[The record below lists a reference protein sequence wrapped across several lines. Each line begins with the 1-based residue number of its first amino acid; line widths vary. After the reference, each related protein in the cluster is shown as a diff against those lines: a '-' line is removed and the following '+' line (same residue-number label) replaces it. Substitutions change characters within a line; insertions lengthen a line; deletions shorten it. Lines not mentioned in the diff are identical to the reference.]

1 MKFYVKSTKY
11 GYDAT
16 NIMWRYP
23 NISHCWKEE
32 IIEEVY
38 NKKIARYRLVVNLDT
53 AADIL
58 KFTTEVN
65 NEVIIQN
72 FKIPEIEIYDDYR
85 E

>member
-1 MKFYVKSTKY
+1 MKFYVNSTKY

-23 NISHCWKEE
+23 NISHCQKEE
-32 IIEEVY
+32 IIEDTY
-38 NKKIARYRLVVNLDT
+38 NKKIIRYRLVVNLDT
-53 AADIL
+53 IADIL
-58 KFTTEVN
+58 RFATEVN
-65 NEVIIQN
+65 NEIIIQN